1 MCKPK
6 ERMNEPQES
15 EGSGGSVLKA
25 LAIGVIVFMGVVFYA
40 LIAACVGAHKRGEGG

>member
-15 EGSGGSVLKA
+15 EGSGGSFLRT
-25 LAIGVIVFMGVVFYA
+25 LAIGVLAVIGIVLYA
-40 LIAACVGAHKRGEGG
+40 LIAACVGAHKREGR